1 MVCFE
6 SKKHSQFQAKNTIQ
20 CLIDTHTNLATP
32 RHSYKLTPLPY
43 PPPPPHS
50 PSPSQPTTRP
60 TNNQSPISIPH
71 NTHHTHHTPK
81 QREKKKT
88 RTTTYIV
95 KCPLNLTLSLPS
107 ENADSAHPGG
117 RTPSGLTFPSWTS
130 LIEVMRWRRR
140 ISMND
145 ISLYA
150 NYVVR

>member
-1 MVCFE
+1 MPDRHAHEPRHTATFLQA
-6 SKKHSQFQAKNTIQ
+6 HSSSLSASSSSPFIS
-20 CLIDTHTNLATP
+20 ISTHTP
-32 RHSYKLTPLPY
+32 PY
-43 PPPPPHS
+43 HQIPISPPHV
-50 PSPSQPTTRP
+50 T
-60 TNNQSPISIPH
+60 
-71 NTHHTHHTPK
+71 HTPK
-81 QREKKKT
+81 KIQRGEKKKT

-140 ISMND
+140 ISMNE

-150 NYVVR
+150 NYVMSGELTL